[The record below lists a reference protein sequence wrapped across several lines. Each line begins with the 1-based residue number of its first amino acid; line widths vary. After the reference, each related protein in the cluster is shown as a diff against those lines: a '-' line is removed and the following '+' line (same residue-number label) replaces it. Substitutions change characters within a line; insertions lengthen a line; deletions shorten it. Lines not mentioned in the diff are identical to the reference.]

1 MTLPLRIELAMTF
14 KAVFPDI
21 LARDRSGHG
30 RPEASEAVSG
40 CNILI
45 LPRDASILRA
55 QRRAREMPKN
65 CIGASIDVGR
75 PLVHG
80 DMFGP
85 ARIVFSRVQAQY
97 WASNRNTT

>member
-14 KAVFPDI
+14 KADFPDI

-45 LPRDASILRA
+45 LPRDASVLRLK
-55 QRRAREMPKN
+55 QRLVKSVKLQRS
-65 CIGASIDVGR
+65 GIDLR
-75 PLVHG
+75 LPLVHG
-80 DMFGP
+80 TCS
-85 ARIVFSRVQAQY
+85 ARRIICSRVQAQY
-97 WASNRNTT
+97 WAPHRKRT

>member
-1 MTLPLRIELAMTF
+1 
-14 KAVFPDI
+14 
-21 LARDRSGHG
+21 
-30 RPEASEAVSG
+30 
-40 CNILI
+40 
-45 LPRDASILRA
+45 
-55 QRRAREMPKN
+55 MPKN

>member
-45 LPRDASILRA
+45 LPVDASVLRD
-55 QRRAREMPKN
+55 QESAR
-65 CIGASIDVGR
+65 
-75 PLVHG
+75 
-80 DMFGP
+80 
-85 ARIVFSRVQAQY
+85 
-97 WASNRNTT
+97 